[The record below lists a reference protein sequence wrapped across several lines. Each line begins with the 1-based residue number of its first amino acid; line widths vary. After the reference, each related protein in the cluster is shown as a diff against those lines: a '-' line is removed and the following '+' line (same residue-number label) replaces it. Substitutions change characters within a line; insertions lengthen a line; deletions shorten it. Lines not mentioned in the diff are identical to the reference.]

1 MSLHELGIV
10 RNHQY
15 GRTFPNDKTAQLD
28 HLIDG
33 GIVHPRR
40 RFVQDV
46 QRSLHQLADD
56 AQKALLP

>member
-46 QRSLHQLADD
+46 QRSLQRSIG
-56 AQKALLP
+56 